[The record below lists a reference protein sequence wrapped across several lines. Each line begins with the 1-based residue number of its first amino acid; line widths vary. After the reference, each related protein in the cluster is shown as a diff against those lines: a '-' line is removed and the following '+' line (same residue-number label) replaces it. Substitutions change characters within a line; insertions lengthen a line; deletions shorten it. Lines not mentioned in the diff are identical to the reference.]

1 MKAFR
6 PFAVQ
11 LLCLLLITTPILA
24 APQGGTQQ
32 AGQISALIPAA
43 TRNTQTAT
51 VNEEVDWND
60 LLKTEHSGRMRAT
73 LTDGSILSVGT
84 NSELKVVQH
93 DANTQQT
100 SLELNFGKVRSQVV
114 KITKPG
120 GKFEIKTPNAVIG
133 VIGTDLYLAF
143 ANNKTTLICYTGICS
158 ATPLGKVQV
167 AGNGQAAGSSGTITV
182 NAGQMVVITSVVPPG
197 GFQVSDTPPALAQST
212 QLSTDIPSG
221 GVVKGYRPGESGNGP
236 KWVFIGS
243 AVAAGVAAGVLG
255 THNWN
260 SSSCKPI
267 STGQCR

>member
-6 PFAVQ
+6 VFLVQ
-11 LLCLLLITTPILA
+11 VLCLLLVATPVFA
-24 APQGGTQQ
+24 TPQGGTQQ

-43 TRNTQTAT
+43 MRNTQTAK

-84 NSELKVVQH
+84 SSELRVVQH
-93 DANTQQT
+93 DTTTQQT

-120 GKFEIKTPNAVIG
+120 GKFEVKTPNAVIG
-133 VIGTDLYLAF
+133 VIGTDLYVAF
-143 ANNKTTLICYTGICS
+143 AGNKTTVICYQGVVS
-158 ATPLGKVQV
+158 ATPIGKVQV
-167 AGNGQAAGSSGTITV
+167 AGNGQAAGANSTITV

-221 GVVKGYRPGESGNGP
+221 GVVKGYRPGQSGNGP

-260 SSSCKPI
+260 TGCKPNPA
-267 STGQCR
+267 GGCR